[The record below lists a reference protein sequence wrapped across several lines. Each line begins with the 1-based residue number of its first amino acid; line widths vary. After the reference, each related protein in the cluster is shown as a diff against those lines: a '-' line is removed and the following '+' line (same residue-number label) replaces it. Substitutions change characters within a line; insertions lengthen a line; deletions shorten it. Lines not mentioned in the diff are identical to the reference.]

1 MEVKETVKSRCLI
14 QWLAAAILIL
24 CMLPIFWIGTYARPS
39 ADDYDFSQLVHAEMT
54 QNGGSLLSAVQG
66 AWNVNVVDYHSWQG
80 TYTANF
86 FMALQPGLWGEKC
99 YALTP
104 VLLTAMVFFALWACA
119 HVFQKHLLERPILSS
134 ALLAL
139 LGTFLIVEQMPY
151 PNQGLFWWNGGMYY
165 TPYSV
170 LVFVN
175 LALMVKLHFAQG
187 RARQAGWCLAATGMA
202 AFIAG
207 GNNVSA
213 FLNILLLFLA
223 MALFLRRKNG
233 WAVPPFL
240 AAAAGFAA
248 VYFAPGTSVR
258 KGAYASQ
265 SLIGSMALALFQ
277 GAKSMFGW
285 VTLGLLCCLA
295 LLTPLALAAAKA
307 NRLKLSFRWPLVP
320 VILSYLFLSAMWF
333 VPRYAVGNFGAP
345 RLTNAIWIAF
355 LGFAFLDYIYFLG
368 WLLRSFSLQR
378 KETAFLSL
386 RRQKAACLLA
396 AAFCLV
402 GVLGCGNRGNCEY
415 GTSTEALVEIAIG
428 NASAYAQ
435 QCDARIALYLDPT
448 VTTVE
453 LEPIGTKATL
463 LYVSDIASGDMDWAY
478 GAISAYYG
486 KTIRAAAAS

>member
-1 MEVKETVKSRCLI
+1 MEVKQGKARGVQL
-14 QWLAAAILIL
+14 LAAAILIF

-39 ADDYDFSQLVHAEMT
+39 ADDYDFSHLVHAAMT
-54 QNGGSLLSAVQG
+54 ENGTDAFTAVKG
-66 AWNVNVVDYHSWQG
+66 AWEVNLVDYHSWQG

-104 VLLTAMVFFALWACA
+104 VLLTAMVFFILWGCA
-119 HVFQKHLLERPILSS
+119 HVFQKYLLPHPVLPD

-170 LVFVN
+170 LVFAN
-175 LALMVKLHFAQG
+175 LALLVKLYFAQG
-187 RARQAGWCLAATGMA
+187 RARRAGWCLAASLMA
-202 AFIAG
+202 FFIAG

-223 MALFLRRKNG
+223 MAVFLRRKNG

-240 AAAAGFAA
+240 VAVAGFAM

-258 KGAYASQ
+258 KGGYANQ
-265 SLIGSMALALFQ
+265 SLFGSMALALFQ
-277 GAKSMFGW
+277 GAKTMLGW
-285 VTLGLLCCLA
+285 VTLGLLCSLA

-307 NRLKLSFRWPLVP
+307 NRLHFQFRWPLVP
-320 VILSYLFLSAMWF
+320 VILSYLLLSAMWF

-345 RLTNAIWIAF
+345 RLTNAIWITF
-355 LGFAFLDYIYFLG
+355 LVFAFLDYTYFLG
-368 WLLRSFSLQR
+368 WLLRTFALQR
-378 KETAFLSL
+378 KAEGLSP
-386 RRQKAACLLA
+386 RRRKAACLLA

-428 NASAYAQ
+428 NAAAYTQ
-435 QCDARIALYLDPT
+435 QCDARIAQYHDPALS
-448 VTTVE
+448 TVE
-453 LEPIGTKATL
+453 LAPIGTKATL

-486 KTIRAAAAS
+486 KTIQAAS